1 MASTTIL
8 LIAISLFQTSL
19 SVTLNTLTQL
29 FRQHSSSSY
38 HMASIFLSI
47 GFKKL
52 KFCNSNPYVMGKEMA
67 NHNYIL
73 YVK

>member
-1 MASTTIL
+1 MIL
-8 LIAISLFQTSL
+8 LIAISLFQSAL
-19 SVTLNTLTQL
+19 SMTLNTLNQL

-52 KFCNSNPYVMGKEMA
+52 KFCNSNPSSDGKRDGTPQL
-67 NHNYIL
+67 HTICK
-73 YVK
+73 VI